1 MLEWIIIAI
10 VLTISVFSYFKRNVK
25 LKIFAV
31 VFLVCILL
39 LREISIDTYVRSSVW
54 ERRTKELNSEQY
66 QQFKDGANEI
76 LNASQKTRLHVLGI
90 YAILLAFYIRKT
102 RNSIKDKRHESD
114 LPPKTGPVE
123 TS

>member
-10 VLTISVFSYFKRNVK
+10 VLAVTVFSYFKMNVK

-31 VFLVCILL
+31 VFLVFILV
-39 LREISIDTYVRSSVW
+39 LRELSIDTYLRSSEW

-66 QQFKDGANEI
+66 QQFKDGAIEI

-90 YAILLAFYIRKT
+90 YAILLAFYIRAIQNLNRDRRSESTVSTQT
-102 RNSIKDKRHESD
+102 RIN
-114 LPPKTGPVE
+114 
-123 TS
+123 